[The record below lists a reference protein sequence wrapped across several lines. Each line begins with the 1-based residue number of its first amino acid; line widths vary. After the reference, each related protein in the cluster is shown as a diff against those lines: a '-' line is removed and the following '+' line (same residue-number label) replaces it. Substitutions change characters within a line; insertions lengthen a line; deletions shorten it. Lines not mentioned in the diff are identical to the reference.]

1 MSRGTLAL
9 DRVMTA
15 LAGLVLV
22 ALGVLGILWWAGRLG
37 SVPDHVD
44 LSGIRWWPRQQW
56 WPWALGV
63 GGVIL
68 ALLGLRW
75 LLAHL
80 PRRGISVLSLPGS
93 GPEGRLLV
101 AAGPVI
107 DAAAGALARTPG
119 VRSARGRV
127 DHDRGQ
133 IVAHLD
139 ATIERGADLR
149 TVAAAADAVTGEL
162 QAALE
167 RQDLTGL
174 VRLRT
179 AGRNRAMPRVY

>member
-1 MSRGTLAL
+1 MSRATLAL

-15 LAGLVLV
+15 LVGLVLV
-22 ALGVLGILWWAGRLG
+22 TLGVLGILWWAGRLG
-37 SVPDHVD
+37 SVPTRVD
-44 LSGIRWWPRQQW
+44 LSAIRWWPRQQW
-56 WPWALGV
+56 WPWALGLA
-63 GGVIL
+63 GLIL
-68 ALLGLRW
+68 VLLGLRW
-75 LLAHL
+75 LVAHL
-80 PRRGISVLSLPGS
+80 PRRGISHLSLPGS
-93 GPEGRLLV
+93 GPQGRLHV
-101 AAGPVI
+101 AAGPVV
-107 DAAAGALARTPG
+107 DATADALARTPG
-119 VRSARGRV
+119 VRSARGRI

-133 IVAHLD
+133 LVAHFD

-174 VRLRT
+174 VQLRT

>member
-1 MSRGTLAL
+1 MSRGTLVL

-15 LAGLVLV
+15 LVGLVLL

-37 SVPDHVD
+37 SVPTQVD
-44 LSGIRWWPRQQW
+44 LSAIRWWPKQQW
-56 WPWALGV
+56 WPWALGLA
-63 GGVIL
+63 GLIL

-75 LLAHL
+75 LFGHL
-80 PRRGISVLSLPGS
+80 PRSGISHLSLPGS

-101 AAGPVI
+101 AAGPVV
-107 DAAAGALARTPG
+107 DAAADAMARTPG
-119 VRSARGRV
+119 VRSARGRI

-133 IVAHLD
+133 LVAHLD

-174 VRLRT
+174 VQLRT